1 MGDPITDA
9 ARIAAAQQRV
19 RVVELRQ
26 QGLTFTAIGRQ
37 LGVTRQRA
45 HQIFNAGLA
54 AILSPAVEALRAEH
68 LEELA
73 EARRRVMGV
82 MAAKHVVVQQ
92 GHVVSEITGQDDE
105 GNPIYGDP
113 LTDHGPVLDAAR
125 ALALVQGREAKL
137 IGADAPTK
145 VEATVTEIV
154 DPQTI
159 ELRALI
165 LERQTA
171 NAVELARLAAEST
184 EEPTS

>member
-1 MGDPITDA
+1 MGDPVTDA
-9 ARIAAAQQRV
+9 ARIAAAHQRAK
-19 RVVELRQ
+19 VVELRQ
-26 QGLTFTAIGRQ
+26 QGLTFTAIGRE
-37 LGVTRQRA
+37 LGVSRQRA
-45 HQIFNAGLA
+45 HQIFRAALA
-54 AILSPAVEALRAEH
+54 AILSPAVESLRAEH
-68 LEELA
+68 LAELE

-92 GHVVSEITGQDDE
+92 GHVVSQIIGQDGE
-105 GNPIYGDP
+105 GNPIYGEP

-145 VEATVTEIV
+145 VEATVTEVV

-159 ELRALI
+159 ELRALVA
-165 LERQTA
+165 ERQAA
-171 NAVELARLAAEST
+171 NAEALRQLAAEST